1 MPVTHLDSENVCQ
14 PCTASEGLPWGRN
27 PPIKHSPT
35 NLITRPRMVFPPPQ
49 EAIEAFNSSIEK
61 SKNIHQIEKQQPTA
75 WMETKSG
82 IPGRRPAVQIGGNS
96 ENQDWDAAQ
105 RDDQQQSGRHV
116 VRHHHG

>member
-14 PCTASEGLPWGRN
+14 PCMASEGLPWGRN

-82 IPGRRPAVQIGGNS
+82 IPGRRPVQIGGNS
-96 ENQDWDAAQ
+96 KNQDWDAAQ